1 MTEIKKFEFERSRGI
16 IWACDLVKSSKFLN
30 DNESADALEE
40 FLPRLYWTSV
50 IAVEAAGG
58 QFIKWTGDGFLAWFE
73 IPLHRLISENISN
86 VFRAAYLMTTLVNI
100 TQLGMKP
107 KRFQIRH
114 GICFEHDA
122 LLIKITHSDHQS
134 VDLIGR
140 AVVLA
145 FRLSGLPSGFPCI
158 ATQKDLVAASL
169 APVGYSWV
177 KRKLSA
183 EERLKYFK
191 GESWWTTSIYV
202 SKNEIKKR
210 PTSKR
215 SVVNSIKKAVS
226 RFETISSEDL
236 DKNSFTAKFID
247 KMLNGPEWCD
257 EAIKQ
262 YTDYTVE
269 IYQLLK
275 KTLPE
280 IERVCEE
287 HKLD

>member
-1 MTEIKKFEFERSRGI
+1 
-16 IWACDLVKSSKFLN
+16 
-30 DNESADALEE
+30 
-40 FLPRLYWTSV
+40 
-50 IAVEAAGG
+50 
-58 QFIKWTGDGFLAWFE
+58 
-73 IPLHRLISENISN
+73 
-86 VFRAAYLMTTLVNI
+86 MTTLVNI

-107 KRFQIRH
+107 KRFQIKH

-145 FRLSGLPSGFPCI
+145 FRLSGLPSGFQCI

-169 APVGYSWV
+169 APVGYSWA
-177 KRKLSA
+177 KKTLSA

-191 GESWWTTSIYV
+191 GESWGTTSIYV

-215 SVVNSIKKAVS
+215 SVVKSIKKAVS

-236 DKNSFTAKFID
+236 DEHSFTAKFIV

-269 IYQLLK
+269 IYKLLK

-287 HKLD
+287 RKPD

>member
-1 MTEIKKFEFERSRGI
+1 M
-16 IWACDLVKSSKFLN
+16 
-30 DNESADALEE
+30 
-40 FLPRLYWTSV
+40 
-50 IAVEAAGG
+50 AVEAAGG

-73 IPLHRLISENISN
+73 TPLHRLIPENISN

-107 KRFQIRH
+107 KRFQIKH

-169 APVGYSWV
+169 APVGYSWA
-177 KRKLSA
+177 KKTLSA

-191 GESWWTTSIYV
+191 GESWGTTSIYV

-215 SVVNSIKKAVS
+215 SVVKSIKKAVS

-236 DKNSFTAKFID
+236 DEHSFTAKFIV

-269 IYQLLK
+269 IYKLLK

-287 HKLD
+287 RKPD